1 MKQWSDE
8 HPKAKLM
15 AEKRVAILR
24 AAREA
29 FLGGGYERASMEA
42 IAAAAGVS
50 IMTLYRHAKTKDVL
64 FEAVVGEACE
74 PSSDGEDA
82 AAIEAILQRPL
93 SEILTFV
100 GLRIQDRLL
109 NAETLGLL
117 RAVMIEHQRFPHL
130 STLAHEG
137 LIASHV
143 HKLTNFLAERAEAR
157 GISKARRSELSAAFV
172 DVLLGDNFLKALLGV
187 SVPKPKDRKKRAIE
201 AARTML
207 GALEHL
213 TT

>member
-29 FLGGGYERASMEA
+29 FLAGGYEGVSMEA

-50 IMTLYRHAKTKDVL
+50 IMTLYRHAQTKDAL

-74 PSSDGEDA
+74 PSSDSEDA
-82 AAIEAILQRPL
+82 AAIEAVLQRPL

-117 RAVMIEHQRFPHL
+117 RAVMIEHRRFPHL

-143 HKLTNFLAERAEAR
+143 HKLTNFLAERTEAR
-157 GISKARRSELSAAFV
+157 GMSKARRSELSVTFV
-172 DVLLGDNFLKALLGV
+172 DTLLGDHFLKALLGV
-187 SVPKPKDRKKRAIE
+187 SIPKPRDRKNRALK
-201 AARTML
+201 ATKTLL
-207 GALEHL
+207 GALGNL
-213 TT
+213 TS